1 MISNLTETLM
11 CLIKEKC
18 DSTHERTGELGG
30 CQPPTPP
37 PHKFWSTQI
46 FRAAKEILAKP
57 ISFRLFFFE
66 RDIC

>member
-1 MISNLTETLM
+1 M

-30 CQPPTPP
+30 CQPPPLRLTNFSQLRFFGQQK
-37 PHKFWSTQI
+37 KFWQSQ
-46 FRAAKEILAKP
+46 FL
-57 ISFRLFFFE
+57 FVFFFFE